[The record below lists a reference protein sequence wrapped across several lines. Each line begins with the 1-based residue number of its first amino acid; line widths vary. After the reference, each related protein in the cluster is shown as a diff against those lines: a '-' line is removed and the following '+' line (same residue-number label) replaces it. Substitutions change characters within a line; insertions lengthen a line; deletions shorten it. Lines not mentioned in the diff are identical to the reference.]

1 MYIILVYRCK
11 RGVKMAKI
19 IKIEDNTVYIGTN
32 DNKIVKVRKDSI
44 NWDIKVGENVDI
56 YESDDEMIIS
66 RRVDRMSSSI
76 DPYAPERHKVNKVA
90 YAVCAFLLGSFG
102 VQKFLAGK
110 VGTGLLCL
118 LFCWTIIP
126 GIIGIV
132 GGIIACTM
140 KADSNGYILV

>member
-66 RRVDRMSSSI
+66 RRVD

-132 GGIIACTM
+132 DGIIACTM
-140 KADSNGYILV
+140 KADSNGDILV

>member
-1 MYIILVYRCK
+1 
-11 RGVKMAKI
+11 MAKI

-56 YESDDEMIIS
+56 YESDDEIIIS
-66 RRVDRMSSSI
+66 RRVD

-132 GGIIACTM
+132 DGIIACTM
-140 KADSNGYILV
+140 KADSNGDILV